1 MKQVVIEV
9 PDYVDSSLIF
19 YRDGDSFRYINP
31 KVVDEFPI
39 QLNVA
44 LSDEEIEKVNK
55 HIKEAMRKSAVMV
68 FPSDP
73 TAPPSRKEFEAL
85 CTRVQRLELLTT
97 SYQPS
102 AEEGLR
108 IVGCSDKD
116 IEEIRSR
123 VEKLERES
131 ERQCARVIKM
141 EEGISD
147 DLK

>member
-19 YRDGDSFRYINP
+19 YRDGDSFRYVNP

-39 QLNVA
+39 QLNVT
-44 LSDEEIEKVNK
+44 LSDKEIEEVNK
-55 HIKEAMRKSAVMV
+55 HVKEAMRKSAVM
-68 FPSDP
+68 PLAP
-73 TAPPSRKEFEAL
+73 MAPPSRKEFEAL
-85 CTRVQRLELLTT
+85 
-97 SYQPS
+97 
-102 AEEGLR
+102 
-108 IVGCSDKD
+108 
-116 IEEIRSR
+116 RSR
-123 VEKLERES
+123 VEKLEQES

>member
-1 MKQVVIEV
+1 MKRVLIEV
-9 PDYVDSSLIF
+9 PDNVDSSLIF
-19 YRDGDSFRYINP
+19 YRDGDSFRYVNP

-39 QLNVA
+39 QLNVT

-55 HIKEAMRKSAVMV
+55 HIKEAMRKSAIM
-68 FPSDP
+68 PLAP
-73 TAPPSRKEFEAL
+73 EAPPSRKEFEAL

-102 AEEGLR
+102 AEEGLK
-108 IVGCSDKD
+108 IVGCPDKD

-141 EEGISD
+141 QESISD

>member
-1 MKQVVIEV
+1 MKRVLIEV

-19 YRDGDSFRYINP
+19 YRDGDSFRYVNP

-39 QLNVA
+39 QLNVT

-68 FPSDP
+68 FPNTP
-73 TAPPSRKEFEAL
+73 TSPPSRKEFEAL
-85 CTRVQRLELLTT
+85 
-97 SYQPS
+97 
-102 AEEGLR
+102 
-108 IVGCSDKD
+108 
-116 IEEIRSR
+116 RSR

>member
-19 YRDGDSFRYINP
+19 YRDGDSFRYVNP

-39 QLNVA
+39 RLNVT
-44 LSDEEIEKVNK
+44 LSDDEIEKVNK
-55 HIKEAMRKSAVMV
+55 HIKEAMRKSAIAPYGLMV
-68 FPSDP
+68 
-73 TAPPSRKEFEAL
+73 SRKEFEAL
-85 CTRVQRLELLTT
+85 
-97 SYQPS
+97 
-102 AEEGLR
+102 
-108 IVGCSDKD
+108 
-116 IEEIRSR
+116 RSR
-123 VEKLERES
+123 VEKLEQES

>member
-1 MKQVVIEV
+1 MKEV
-9 PDYVDSSLIF
+9 TILIPDGVSENDIF
-19 YRDGDSFRYINP
+19 YKCKEIVACDIRFVRPFIVAKRHGVRKS
-31 KVVDEFPI
+31 EF
-39 QLNVA
+39 
-44 LSDEEIEKVNK
+44 DEEV
-55 HIKEAMRKSAVMV
+55 
-68 FPSDP
+68 
-73 TAPPSRKEFEAL
+73 TALTGAKYISPAPLSRKEFDAL
-85 CTRVQRLELLTT
+85 CIRVQRLELLTT

-108 IVGCSDKD
+108 IVGCSDKE

-123 VEKLERES
+123 VEKLEQES

>member
-1 MKQVVIEV
+1 MKRMVIEV

-19 YRDGDSFRYINP
+19 YRDGDSFRYVNP

-39 QLNVA
+39 QLNVT

-73 TAPPSRKEFEAL
+73 TASPSRKEFEAL
-85 CTRVQRLELLTT
+85 
-97 SYQPS
+97 
-102 AEEGLR
+102 
-108 IVGCSDKD
+108 
-116 IEEIRSR
+116 RSR

>member
-1 MKQVVIEV
+1 MKRVVLEV
-9 PDYVDSSLIF
+9 PDNVDVSEIF
-19 YRDGDSFRYINP
+19 YWSGLQYVRA

-39 QLNVA
+39 QLNVT

-55 HIKEAMRKSAVMV
+55 HIKEAMQKSAIM
-68 FPSDP
+68 PLAPMS
-73 TAPPSRKEFEAL
+73 PPSREEFDSL
-85 CTRVQRLELLTT
+85 CIRVQRLELLTT
-97 SYQPS
+97 SCQPS

-108 IVGCSDKD
+108 IVGCSDKE

-123 VEKLERES
+123 VEKLEHEA

>member
-19 YRDGDSFRYINP
+19 YRDGDSFRYVNP

-39 QLNVA
+39 QLNVT
-44 LSDEEIEKVNK
+44 LSDEEIVEKVRK
-55 HIKEAMRKSAVMV
+55 HVKEAMRKSAIM
-68 FPSDP
+68 PLAS
-73 TAPPSRKEFEAL
+73 TSPPSRKEFEAL
-85 CTRVQRLELLTT
+85 CIRVQRLELLTT
-97 SYQPS
+97 SYQSS

-108 IVGCSDKD
+108 IVGCSDKE

>member
-1 MKQVVIEV
+1 MKEVTILIPDDITEPRICYWRGHQYVRAEVVRTAHFSTRPISFSDSGMEELSKHMKEFA
-9 PDYVDSSLIF
+9 PD
-19 YRDGDSFRYINP
+19 
-31 KVVDEFPI
+31 
-39 QLNVA
+39 
-44 LSDEEIEKVNK
+44 
-55 HIKEAMRKSAVMV
+55 AVL
-68 FPSDP
+68 PNTP
-73 TAPPSRKEFEAL
+73 TSPPSRKEFDAL
-85 CTRVQRLELLTT
+85 CIRVQRLELLTT

-108 IVGCSDKD
+108 IVGCSDKE
-116 IEEIRSR
+116 IEELRSR

>member
-1 MKQVVIEV
+1 MKRVLIEV

-19 YRDGDSFRYINP
+19 YRDGDSFRYVNP

-39 QLNVA
+39 QLNVT
-44 LSDEEIEKVNK
+44 LSDEEIKKVNK
-55 HIKEAMRKSAVMV
+55 HIKEAMRKSAIMSLA
-68 FPSDP
+68 PM
-73 TAPPSRKEFEAL
+73 APPSRKEFDAL
-85 CTRVQRLELLTT
+85 CSRVQRLELLTT

-102 AEEGLR
+102 AEEGLK

-141 EEGISD
+141 QESISD

>member
-1 MKQVVIEV
+1 MKRVVIEV

-19 YRDGDSFRYINP
+19 YRDGDSFRYVNP

-39 QLNVA
+39 QLNVT

-55 HIKEAMRKSAVMV
+55 HIKEAMRKSAVMP
-68 FPSDP
+68 FAHTS
-73 TAPPSRKEFEAL
+73 PPSRKEFEAL
-85 CTRVQRLELLTT
+85 
-97 SYQPS
+97 
-102 AEEGLR
+102 
-108 IVGCSDKD
+108 
-116 IEEIRSR
+116 RSR
-123 VEKLERES
+123 VEKLEQES